1 MTPRL
6 QTLAESLKKK
16 AAELVDPR
24 RKYNCQDQDH
34 SSWDER
40 AEAAVGLLAS
50 ASSELS
56 AGPLEIADFGCGN
69 ERLRGVLSERLALPF
84 QYQGYDLHPQSE
96 HVERLDVKRSLPQ
109 RRFDV
114 VFCLGLVE
122 YLQDVELFV
131 RRLAD
136 VCSTAVASYVVTDAA
151 AALSSAERRKR
162 RWLSDYTK
170 TELEEIFQSSGFVC
184 EASTTVD
191 NGATEIWLWTAR
203 RPESS

>member
-1 MTPRL
+1 
-6 QTLAESLKKK
+6 
-16 AAELVDPR
+16 
-24 RKYNCQDQDH
+24 
-34 SSWDER
+34 
-40 AEAAVGLLAS
+40 
-50 ASSELS
+50 
-56 AGPLEIADFGCGN
+56 
-69 ERLRGVLSERLALPF
+69 
-84 QYQGYDLHPQSE
+84 
-96 HVERLDVKRSLPQ
+96 VKRSLPQ